1 MLEIGETITTWP
13 QLASAVTLGGGLT
26 ADVVRRIF
34 LDQYHGSGRYHVDVE
49 ELIGDN
55 EKSDHEKI
63 VIEKQ
68 DSTNIDFGPAPRPN
82 GTELLLPEPTVENI
96 AKAACHAPSGGNL
109 QPWRWTYANGIM
121 QLKQDKSITSKFLD
135 HNFIASYIA
144 LGASIENAVL
154 EAVNSNLNTSVEYFP
169 TEADDIIAHLR
180 FEQGSDLNADDKKLG
195 QHIFNRETNR
205 NLEP

>member
-1 MLEIGETITTWP
+1 PLLHGTIGDLSPEKLKTLKTNEDKIPYMLAIVGAETISVRAKASMLEIGETITTWP

-49 ELIGDN
+49 ERIGDN

-109 QPWRWTYANGIM
+109 QPWRWTYANG
-121 QLKQDKSITSKFLD
+121 
-135 HNFIASYIA
+135 
-144 LGASIENAVL
+144 
-154 EAVNSNLNTSVEYFP
+154 
-169 TEADDIIAHLR
+169 
-180 FEQGSDLNADDKKLG
+180 
-195 QHIFNRETNR
+195 
-205 NLEP
+205 